1 MRIAYFSE
9 VYWPMVSG
17 VSNTLIRT
25 VDGLQRRGHAA
36 RVYAPAYPLPLGAAD
51 RQEVH
56 RSRGAPLFLDPAIQ
70 WATPRLGEIVA
81 DLAAFRPNI
90 VHVLTEFPMGR
101 AGVRAAR
108 MLAVPV
114 VSSAHTDYEQY
125 APLYGLGW
133 ILGMGWGYLRRHYAQ
148 TEVVLAPTRQF
159 EARLRTRGVLNTGVW
174 SRGVDPAAFA
184 PSHRR
189 DLYRASMGCGPDD
202 LLITCVSR
210 LAPEKGIPALLAAW
224 ERLKPVR
231 GSARLV
237 LVGSGLLEERLRRER
252 PDGVHL
258 TGTLGG
264 TALAAAYASAD
275 VFAFPSTTETFGNV
289 LLEAMASGVASVAM
303 RAGGVTEFASHGHNC
318 LLADPGDPD
327 GLSSQL
333 RLLMAD
339 SETRR
344 RLATGARE
352 TALARSWDVVMDQLL
367 LTYAGYT
374 LRRAI
379 AA

>member
-17 VSNTLIRT
+17 VSNTMIRT
-25 VDGLQRRGHAA
+25 VDALQRRGHAA
-36 RVYAPAYPLPLGAAD
+36 RVYAPAYPLPAGVAD
-51 RQEVH
+51 RPEVH

-70 WATPRLGEIVA
+70 WATPRLGEILA
-81 DLAAFRPNI
+81 DLEAFRPDI

-108 MLAVPV
+108 MLGVPV
-114 VSSAHTDYEQY
+114 ISSAHTDYEQY

-159 EARLRTRGVLNTGVW
+159 EARLRVRGVLNTGVW
-174 SRGVDPAAFA
+174 SRGVDPAAFS
-184 PSHRR
+184 PSHRS
-189 DLYRASMGCGPDD
+189 DTYRAMAGCGPED
-202 LLITCVSR
+202 LLVTCVSR
-210 LAPEKGIPALLAAW
+210 LAPEKGIPALLEAW
-224 ERLKPVR
+224 ERLNPVR
-231 GSARLV
+231 GSAQLV
-237 LVGSGLLEERLRRER
+237 LVGGGLMEERLRHER
-252 PDGVHL
+252 PEGVHL
-258 TGTLGG
+258 TGMLRG
-264 TALAAAYASAD
+264 AELAAAYASAD

-303 RAGGVTEFASHGHNC
+303 RAGGLQEFASHGHNC
-318 LLADPGDPD
+318 LLADPADP
-327 GLSSQL
+327 GALAGSL
-333 RLLMAD
+333 RRLMEDA
-339 SETRR
+339 EARR
-344 RLATGARE
+344 RLAAGGRE
-352 TALARSWDVVMDQLL
+352 SALTRSWDAVLDQLL

>member
-17 VSNTLIRT
+17 VSNTLVRT
-25 VDGLQRRGHAA
+25 VDALQRRGHAA
-36 RVYAPAYPLPLGAAD
+36 RVFAPAYPLPAGAPD
-51 RQEVH
+51 RREVH

-70 WATPRLGEIVA
+70 WAAPRLGEILA
-81 DLAAFRPNI
+81 DLAVFRPDI

-108 MLAVPV
+108 MLGVPV
-114 VSSAHTDYEQY
+114 VASAHTDYEQY

-133 ILGMGWGYLRRHYAQ
+133 MLGMGWGYVRRHYAQ

-159 EARLRTRGVLNTGVW
+159 EARLRARGVLNTGIW
-174 SRGVDPAAFA
+174 SRGVDAAAFA
-184 PSHRR
+184 PAHRN
-189 DLYRASMGCGPDD
+189 DGYRALAGCGPED
-202 LLITCVSR
+202 LLVTCVSR
-210 LAPEKGIPALLAAW
+210 LAPEKGIPALLDAW
-224 ERLKPVR
+224 KRLKPVR

-237 LVGSGLLEERLRRER
+237 LVGGGLLEERLRRER

-258 TGTLGG
+258 TGTLRG
-264 TALAAAYASAD
+264 ADLAAAYASAD
-275 VFAFPSTTETFGNV
+275 LFALPSTTETFGNV

-303 RAGGVTEFASHGHNC
+303 RAGGVTEFAAHGRNC
-318 LLADPGDPD
+318 LLADPADPAA
-327 GLSSQL
+327 LAENL

-339 SETRR
+339 RAVR
-344 RLATGARE
+344 QRLAEAARE
-352 TALARSWDVVMDQLL
+352 TALARSWDAVLDQLL